1 MHRIVFVVIA
11 SVTSLGTTATAD
23 AAARH
28 KVKHHTRP
36 FAAQTAPSYGQAA
49 WPNRPRWAAPQQ
61 CFTDDGYGRF
71 TPCEGGGKG
80 Y

>member
-1 MHRIVFVVIA
+1 MHRVVFLVIA
-11 SVTSLGTTATAD
+11 SITSFGTAATAN

-28 KVKHHTRP
+28 KAKHQLKP
-36 FAAQTAPSYGQAA
+36 AAAQVAPSYQEAS
-49 WPNRPRWAAPQQ
+49 PNRPRWAAPQQ

>member
-1 MHRIVFVVIA
+1 MHRVFFLMIA
-11 SVTSLGTTATAD
+11 TAISFGTAGTAD

-28 KVKHHTRP
+28 KAKHHVRP
-36 FAAQTAPSYGQAA
+36 ATAQPAPAYTKGAST
-49 WPNRPRWAAPQQ
+49 NRPRWAAPQQ

-71 TPCEGGGKG
+71 TPCEGGGKS